1 MGLRDREWFH
11 QDRNNQKKPQ
21 QQSRKRARAPKLPTE
36 WEPSWAVV
44 IVVICAAAAA
54 IYWL

>member
-21 QQSRKRARAPKLPTE
+21 QKSRKRARAPKLPTE